1 MKENE
6 SKKTKEHIF
15 FKAWLEDEDFK
26 KWLSPAAEN
35 THL

>member
-1 MKENE
+1 MRVRKQKNTYFL
-6 SKKTKEHIF
+6 KV
-15 FKAWLEDEDFK
+15 WLEDEDFK